1 MWKISIND
9 KIGKRLQ
16 KLPHSE
22 QKKIKKTLVSLSQNP
37 LPRGKDLK
45 KLQGKKYTF
54 WRIRVGDL
62 RFIYTLLPKKKLI
75 KMIKIDFRGRVY

>member
-1 MWKISIND
+1 MWKVVIND

-16 KLPHSE
+16 KLPSSE
-22 QKKIKKTLVSLSQNP
+22 QKKIKKTLTSLRHNP
-37 LPRGKDLK
+37 LPKGKDLK
-45 KLQGKKYTF
+45 KLQGKKHTL
-54 WRIRVGDL
+54 WRIRTGDL